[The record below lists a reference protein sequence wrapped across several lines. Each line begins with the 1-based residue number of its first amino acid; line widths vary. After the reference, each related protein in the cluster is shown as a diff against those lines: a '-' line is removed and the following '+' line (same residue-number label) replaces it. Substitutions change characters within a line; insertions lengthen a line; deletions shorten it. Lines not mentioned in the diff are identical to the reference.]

1 MNSEKE
7 TRVILTREDLINGF
21 KKCGVA
27 EGQNIMVHTSLK
39 KLGFVVGG
47 AETVIRALID
57 IVGEEGTIM
66 MPTQTWKNL
75 DPIKG
80 VHWEEPEEWY
90 DIIREN

>member
-7 TRVILTREDLINGF
+7 TRVILTREDLINGL

-27 EGQNIMVHTSLK
+27 EGQNIMVHISLK

-57 IVGEEGTIM
+57 IV
-66 MPTQTWKNL
+66 
-75 DPIKG
+75 
-80 VHWEEPEEWY
+80 
-90 DIIREN
+90 